1 MYLIQAGKIRQTCLL
16 GSTSS
21 FFYHLRMLKTKN
33 KNHYVNCK
41 VVLVI
46 HVLLV
51 SVIMVILRLFI
62 LVILIVVVLLVP
74 I

>member
-1 MYLIQAGKIRQTCLL
+1 MQARKIRPTCIL

-21 FFYHLRMLKTKN
+21 FFYHFHTLKTKN
-33 KNHYVNCK
+33 KNHYINCK

-51 SVIMVILRLFI
+51 SVIMVILILFI
-62 LVILIVVVLLVP
+62 LVILIVVVLVVP